1 MAIEII
7 DILGQKNNG
16 EFPLVDSN
24 DIRGGFYQVDTIEE
38 RNLIPSVRRKEGMLC
53 AVKSDNIYQLVGGID
68 NSNWTVFN
76 SGSGE
81 GFSGEYDDLINKPY
95 IPKNVSD
102 LVNDSGFI
110 TIDDLDTSQ
119 NHTHGNFSTLEKITE
134 EKITSWDNKSDF
146 DGDYNNLTNK
156 PEIPN
161 IEDLAT
167 KEELETLETTLNEHL
182 ENHPNGEFPTDLGQF
197 SLFISPKD
205 LNSDVPFVI
214 IKDGS
219 TLKLSSNLSFGGS
232 WSSLIGYYLQGNVNS
247 LDFSGCSYFNV
258 SFGFNP
264 QYLSKPIYTN
274 SKSIADSFLTVEGF
288 TSDDIVMLNMDELI
302 TMQQVRGSS
311 ESISTYVGS
320 SGQIVVNTD
329 DNTVHVMDG
338 VNAGGTKLARVE
350 ELENKANIS
359 DLENLATK
367 EEVDEKISN
376 IASEIEVEI
385 LDALNKKVDDIVLT
399 DDNFLNFYAND
410 VLIKS
415 IKIEGS
421 NVNFEEIEEL
431 KSTKIDD
438 VVVETLEGITYIK
451 LFANGVLLKSIEIET
466 GVDIPI
472 YVGLEEPVDDNYEV
486 WIDTSDN
493 EEFSSKIEDSLV
505 DEIKSIISSLQSEI
519 NTLKKIVV
527 AHEARIEYL
536 ELNGGGSSG
545 GSGGEDEDN
554 SGTATKFI
562 PLTFE
567 GGEFLIL
574 EDETI
579 LTFEDL
585 NY

>member
-38 RNLIPSVRRKEGMLC
+38 RNLIPSIRRKEGMLC

-76 SGSGE
+76 SGSGG

-119 NHTHGNFSTLEKITE
+119 NHIHGNFSTLEKITE

-146 DGDYNNLTNK
+146 DGDYNSLTNK

-161 IEDLAT
+161 IED
-167 KEELETLETTLNEHL
+167 
-182 ENHPNGEFPTDLGQF
+182 
-197 SLFISPKD
+197 
-205 LNSDVPFVI
+205 
-214 IKDGS
+214 
-219 TLKLSSNLSFGGS
+219 
-232 WSSLIGYYLQGNVNS
+232 
-247 LDFSGCSYFNV
+247 
-258 SFGFNP
+258 
-264 QYLSKPIYTN
+264 
-274 SKSIADSFLTVEGF
+274 
-288 TSDDIVMLNMDELI
+288 
-302 TMQQVRGSS
+302 
-311 ESISTYVGS
+311 
-320 SGQIVVNTD
+320 
-329 DNTVHVMDG
+329 
-338 VNAGGTKLARVE
+338 
-350 ELENKANIS
+350 
-359 DLENLATK
+359 LATK

-385 LDALNKKVDDIVLT
+385 LDISNKKVDDIVLT
-399 DDNFLNFYAND
+399 DDNFLNFYANE
-410 VLIKS
+410 VLVKS

-421 NVNFEEIEEL
+421 NVSFEEIEEL
-431 KSTKIDD
+431 KNEKIDD
-438 VVVETLEGITYIK
+438 VIVETLEGITYIK
-451 LFANGVLLKSIEIET
+451 LFANGVLLKSIEIKTSGDSLIHVGADEPT
-466 GVDIPI
+466 VD
-472 YVGLEEPVDDNYEV
+472 NCEV
-486 WIDTSDN
+486 WIDVSDD
-493 EEFSSKIEDSLV
+493 EEFSSKIEDALV
-505 DEIKSIISSLQSEI
+505 DEIRSIISSLQSEI

-567 GGEFLIL
+567 GGEFLVL

>member
-38 RNLIPSVRRKEGMLC
+38 RNLIPSIRRKEGMLC

-76 SGSGE
+76 SGSGG

-119 NHTHGNFSTLEKITE
+119 NHIHGNFSTLEKITE

-146 DGDYNNLTNK
+146 DGDYNSLTNK

-161 IEDLAT
+161 IED
-167 KEELETLETTLNEHL
+167 
-182 ENHPNGEFPTDLGQF
+182 
-197 SLFISPKD
+197 
-205 LNSDVPFVI
+205 
-214 IKDGS
+214 
-219 TLKLSSNLSFGGS
+219 
-232 WSSLIGYYLQGNVNS
+232 
-247 LDFSGCSYFNV
+247 
-258 SFGFNP
+258 
-264 QYLSKPIYTN
+264 
-274 SKSIADSFLTVEGF
+274 
-288 TSDDIVMLNMDELI
+288 
-302 TMQQVRGSS
+302 
-311 ESISTYVGS
+311 
-320 SGQIVVNTD
+320 
-329 DNTVHVMDG
+329 
-338 VNAGGTKLARVE
+338 
-350 ELENKANIS
+350 
-359 DLENLATK
+359 LATK

-385 LDALNKKVDDIVLT
+385 LDISNKKVDDIVLT
-399 DDNFLNFYAND
+399 DDNFLNFYANE
-410 VLIKS
+410 VLVKS
-415 IKIEGS
+415 IKIKGS
-421 NVNFEEIEEL
+421 NVSFEEIEEL
-431 KSTKIDD
+431 KNEKIDD
-438 VVVETLEGITYIK
+438 VIVETLEGITYIK
-451 LFANGVLLKSIEIET
+451 LFANGVLLKSIEIKTSGDSLIHVGADEPT
-466 GVDIPI
+466 VD
-472 YVGLEEPVDDNYEV
+472 NCEV
-486 WIDTSDN
+486 WIDVSDD
-493 EEFSSKIEDSLV
+493 EEFSSKIEDALV
-505 DEIKSIISSLQSEI
+505 DEIRSIISSLQSEI

-567 GGEFLIL
+567 GGEFLVL

>member
-7 DILGQKNNG
+7 DILSQKNNG

-38 RNLIPSVRRKEGMLC
+38 RNLITSIRRKEGMLC

-68 NSNWTVFN
+68 NTNWTVFN
-76 SGSGE
+76 SGSGG

-119 NHTHGNFSTLEKITE
+119 NHIHGNFSTLEKITE
-134 EKITSWDNKSDF
+134 EKINRWDNKSDF
-146 DGDYNNLTNK
+146 DGDYDSLTNK

-161 IEDLAT
+161 IED
-167 KEELETLETTLNEHL
+167 
-182 ENHPNGEFPTDLGQF
+182 
-197 SLFISPKD
+197 
-205 LNSDVPFVI
+205 
-214 IKDGS
+214 
-219 TLKLSSNLSFGGS
+219 
-232 WSSLIGYYLQGNVNS
+232 
-247 LDFSGCSYFNV
+247 
-258 SFGFNP
+258 
-264 QYLSKPIYTN
+264 
-274 SKSIADSFLTVEGF
+274 
-288 TSDDIVMLNMDELI
+288 
-302 TMQQVRGSS
+302 
-311 ESISTYVGS
+311 
-320 SGQIVVNTD
+320 
-329 DNTVHVMDG
+329 
-338 VNAGGTKLARVE
+338 
-350 ELENKANIS
+350 
-359 DLENLATK
+359 LATK

-385 LDALNKKVDDIVLT
+385 LDISNKKVDDIVLT
-399 DDNFLNFYAND
+399 DDNFLNFYANE
-410 VLIKS
+410 VLVKS

-421 NVNFEEIEEL
+421 NVSFEEIEEL
-431 KSTKIDD
+431 KNEKIDD
-438 VVVETLEGITYIK
+438 VIVETLEGITYIK
-451 LFANGVLLKSIEIET
+451 LFANGVLLKSIEIKTSGDSLIHVGADEPT
-466 GVDIPI
+466 VD
-472 YVGLEEPVDDNYEV
+472 NCEV
-486 WIDTSDN
+486 WIDVSDD
-493 EEFSSKIEDSLV
+493 EEFSSKIEDALV
-505 DEIKSIISSLQSEI
+505 DEIRSIISSLQSEI

-567 GGEFLIL
+567 GGEFLVL